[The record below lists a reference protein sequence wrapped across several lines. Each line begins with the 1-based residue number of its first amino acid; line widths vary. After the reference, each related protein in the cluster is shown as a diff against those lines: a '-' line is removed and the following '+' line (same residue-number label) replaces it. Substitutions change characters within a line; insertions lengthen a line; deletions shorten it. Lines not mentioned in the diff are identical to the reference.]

1 MLTILHEESGK
12 KRLPKLISVPAAI
25 KRTVGIAPNFLW
37 DKTAYV
43 LGRTAGEGKRTAQE
57 HAAFVQHHR
66 ERLAGQTDEGLVA
79 LLRFLE
85 RWTPE
90 RFDAAP
96 FEARML
102 DANVLFRLR
111 GDKGFIHQ
119 RPAAQALV
127 GTGAAAA
134 AVGEGIVC
142 LVTGEQGA
150 LARLHPT
157 IKGVEGAQTAGAS
170 LVSFNLDAFTS
181 LGKDQGANA
190 PTSEAA
196 AFRYG
201 TALNHLLTRGG
212 PNRVKRP
219 IGDATVV
226 FWADASDAQVAED
239 AETLFSA
246 AIDPPEDAEEAEKI
260 GKAMAAIAQGR
271 GLAEVR
277 PELLEG
283 TRFHV
288 LGLSP
293 NAARLSVRFW
303 LADDFRSLPNIWRS
317 ISPTCGS
324 NPRPWAGTGRPVS
337 TGCWRRPPPCRAS
350 SRISR
355 PAGEVMRAVL
365 TGARYPQSLL
375 AAVITRLRAGEA
387 ANIGWHAAVLRAVL
401 VRARR
406 TPHRITP
413 FPQRRSACGAR
424 SKHRN
429 IGYLLGRLFAV
440 YELAQV
446 AALGRGVKAT
456 MRDKYFAS
464 AAATRHG
471 VSAGHRPWAEP
482 PVKARKTPKSAGWA
496 FLIEQELNAIIN
508 QIEPAQPHSLPRSL
522 RLEDQAEFAIGYY
535 HQRSAKLKSEK
546 GEGNP
551 AWRTR
556 NPQPA
561 NRG

>member
-1 MLTILHEESGK
+1 MTMLQALDGYYHRLAARNLVTAPGWSAEKFGWCIVIDADGGPVDVYDLHDVSGK
-12 KRLPKLISVPAAI
+12 KARPMLHSVPAAI

-239 AETLFSA
+239 AETLFGA

-260 GKAMAAIAQGR
+260 GNAMAAIAQGAAWPSAPR
-271 GLAEVR
+271 TAGRHAV
-277 PELLEG
+277 
-283 TRFHV
+283 HV

-303 LADDFRSLPNIWRS
+303 LADDFSFFAKHLAQHFADLRIEPA
-317 ISPTCGS
+317 
-324 NPRPWAGTGRPVS
+324 PWAGTGRPVS

-355 PAGEVMRAVL
+355 PCL
-365 TGARYPQSLL
+365 
-375 AAVITRLRAGEA
+375 
-387 ANIGWHAAVLRAVL
+387 
-401 VRARR
+401 
-406 TPHRITP
+406 
-413 FPQRRSACGAR
+413 
-424 SKHRN
+424 
-429 IGYLLGRLFAV
+429 
-440 YELAQV
+440 
-446 AALGRGVKAT
+446 
-456 MRDKYFAS
+456 
-464 AAATRHG
+464 
-471 VSAGHRPWAEP
+471 
-482 PVKARKTPKSAGWA
+482 
-496 FLIEQELNAIIN
+496 
-508 QIEPAQPHSLPRSL
+508 PA
-522 RLEDQAEFAIGYY
+522 
-535 HQRSAKLKSEK
+535 K
-546 GEGNP
+546 
-551 AWRTR
+551 
-556 NPQPA
+556 
-561 NRG
+561 

>member
-1 MLTILHEESGK
+1 MTMLQALDGYYHRLAARNLVTAPGWSAEKFGWCIVIDADGGPVDVYDLHDVSGK
-12 KRLPKLISVPAAI
+12 KARPMLHSVPAAI

-239 AETLFSA
+239 AETLFGA

-260 GKAMAAIAQGR
+260 GNAMAAIAQGAAWPTCAPNCWKAR
-271 GLAEVR
+271 GSMCWACR
-277 PELLEG
+277 PMPRGCLCG
-283 TRFHV
+283 SGWPTI
-288 LGLSP
+288 
-293 NAARLSVRFW
+293 
-303 LADDFRSLPNIWRS
+303 FRSLPNIWRS

-324 NPRPWAGTGRPVS
+324 NPRPGLERGAQCQPGAGADHRLAGQVREYPAPA
-337 TGCWRRPPPCRAS
+337 CRRSDARGVDRRALSAKPACRRDHPP
-350 SRISR
+350 
-355 PAGEVMRAVL
+355 
-365 TGARYPQSLL
+365 
-375 AAVITRLRAGEA
+375 
-387 ANIGWHAAVLRAVL
+387 
-401 VRARR
+401 ARR
-406 TPHRITP
+406 
-413 FPQRRSACGAR
+413 
-424 SKHRN
+424 
-429 IGYLLGRLFAV
+429 
-440 YELAQV
+440 
-446 AALGRGVKAT
+446 
-456 MRDKYFAS
+456 
-464 AAATRHG
+464 
-471 VSAGHRPWAEP
+471 
-482 PVKARKTPKSAGWA
+482 
-496 FLIEQELNAIIN
+496 
-508 QIEPAQPHSLPRSL
+508 
-522 RLEDQAEFAIGYY
+522 
-535 HQRSAKLKSEK
+535 
-546 GEGNP
+546 
-551 AWRTR
+551 
-556 NPQPA
+556 
-561 NRG
+561 